1 MKSIKQD
8 ESNNNHPYSDK
19 IVHGN
24 SLEIAETTT
33 EKNLIESGSH
43 ALLVYND
50 MEAFR
55 EIYTQYSRAL
65 LPQNEVVVIGTQY
78 ESINDVKNTLRLSGV
93 DVERYLNEGTLFVLD
108 AQHGYQGADT
118 SGTWKFA
125 LSLLSRAKKEGR
137 QGVTWFGDPGS
148 FFSFEKIEELMQYE
162 LSLPQKYKDNIKIVC
177 SYHLRDFEKLTEAQ
191 QHTLFDHHSKS
202 IVVE

>member
-8 ESNNNHPYSDK
+8 KSNNNHPYSDK

-43 ALLVYND
+43 ALLVYNG

-65 LPQNEVVVIGTQY
+65 LPQN
-78 ESINDVKNTLRLSGV
+78 
-93 DVERYLNEGTLFVLD
+93 
-108 AQHGYQGADT
+108 
-118 SGTWKFA
+118 
-125 LSLLSRAKKEGR
+125 EGR

-162 LSLPQKYKDNIKIVC
+162 LSLPQKYKDSIKIVC

-191 QHTLFDHHSKS
+191 QHILFDHHSKS

>member
-1 MKSIKQD
+1 MKLIKQD
-8 ESNNNHPYSDK
+8 KSNNNHPYSDK

-65 LPQNEVVVIGTQY
+65 LPP
-78 ESINDVKNTLRLSGV
+78 K
-93 DVERYLNEGTLFVLD
+93 
-108 AQHGYQGADT
+108 
-118 SGTWKFA
+118 
-125 LSLLSRAKKEGR
+125 
-137 QGVTWFGDPGS
+137 
-148 FFSFEKIEELMQYE
+148 
-162 LSLPQKYKDNIKIVC
+162 
-177 SYHLRDFEKLTEAQ
+177 
-191 QHTLFDHHSKS
+191 
-202 IVVE
+202 